1 MNKNPWGYRHAAL
14 NLLTGEIISCAR
26 GNQLKRSVA
35 LNNRYEPGKWVF
47 AHNGTFRPE
56 QYANAAYLQRR

>member
-1 MNKNPWGYRHAAL
+1 MNKDLWGYRHAAL

-35 LNNRYEPGKWVF
+35 LNNRYEPSKWVF
-47 AHNGTFRPE
+47 THNGSFRPE
-56 QYANAAYLQRR
+56 QYAGAPCTR